1 MAQDK
6 DHVGDGIQELLDGRL
21 PADTRRE
28 VEAHLEE
35 CERCRGEWQALNWTK
50 QLVAGLSEATP
61 VPDAMEAE
69 LLAALEVEDR
79 AAKARAGRSRW
90 WRRRAAFLG
99 YAAAASL
106 ALVSVLHYLDP
117 LRALPARVAGDHA
130 AYRAGSLPLELQTQ
144 DVRRLERFFVEH
156 GVPFPT
162 RVFDLGMMGYRL
174 EGGRVH
180 RLAGRPSALFVYRG
194 EGGKILICEMY
205 PGHARELPGG
215 AELRESKG
223 IRFYVYH
230 TGRTTTVFWEE
241 GDIVCA
247 LSSDADTQEVIGLAF
262 AKAVVI

>member
-6 DHVGDGIQELLDGRL
+6 DHVGDALHELLDGRL
-21 PADTRRE
+21 PPGTRWE
-28 VEAHLEE
+28 VEAHVEE
-35 CERCRGEWQALNWTK
+35 CEGCRREGQALTWTK
-50 QLVAGLSEATP
+50 QLLAGLREATP
-61 VPDAMEAE
+61 APDAMEVE
-69 LLAALEVEDR
+69 LLAALDAEDR
-79 AAKARAGRSRW
+79 AAKGRARRSRW
-90 WRRRAAFLG
+90 WQRRGALLG

-106 ALVSVLHYLDP
+106 AVVSVLHYLDP
-117 LRALPARVAGDHA
+117 LRALPAQVARDHA
-130 AYRAGSLPLELQTQ
+130 AYRVGSLPLELHTQ
-144 DVRRLERFFVEH
+144 DVRRMERFFVER

-215 AELRESKG
+215 AELRQNKG
-223 IRFYVYH
+223 IRFYVYR

-247 LSSDADTQEVIGLAF
+247 LGSDADTEEVIGLAF
-262 AKAVVI
+262 EKAVLI